1 MAVGTGCDSA
11 RINPFTE
18 GLAMRGYLLPC
29 ALIAGALTIAGCAGP
44 KAHAAGKPART
55 PQAVSTSA
63 APTCTQR
70 LITWRDGGSVADL
83 QALASALGKDGT
95 AMGAMA
101 SDPTSSTA
109 QQRASTDAAALLAA
123 AQTVQGDPA
132 PACAA
137 KVRANMAASA
147 TDLIQAAH
155 SELNGIQAFQ
165 SGDVQT
171 AANEIQVTDSSIGAG
186 SKALRKAITA
196 IQQYAG

>member
-1 MAVGTGCDSA
+1 
-11 RINPFTE
+11 
-18 GLAMRGYLLPC
+18 MRGYLLPC
-29 ALIAGALTIAGCAGP
+29 ALIAGALTITGCAGP
-44 KAHAAGKPART
+44 KTTTAEKPVHT
-55 PQAVSTSA
+55 PKAVSTSA

-137 KVRANMAASA
+137 KVRAAMTTSA

-165 SGDVQT
+165 NGDVQT
-171 AANEIQVTDSSIGAG
+171 AATDIQVTDSSITAG
-186 SKALRKAITA
+186 GKALGKAITA
-196 IQQYAG
+196 VQQYAG